1 MREKLIGWL
10 EKTLASLMALLVLD
24 VIWQV
29 VTRFIL
35 NNPSSFTDELAR
47 YLLIWLGLL
56 GAALVSGHRKHLA
69 IDLLSDRLRNPRSQK
84 YLAIFIEAVVLVT
97 SLSIMV
103 FGGCKL
109 VYTIWSLGQTST
121 ALQIPLSVVY
131 SIVPFSGLLI
141 AYFAIG
147 DIIGRIIKLE
157 VNGD

>member
-1 MREKLIGWL
+1 MRAQLIKWL
-10 EKTLASLMALLVLD
+10 EMTLALLMTLLVLD

-29 VTRFIL
+29 VTRFLL

-56 GAALVSGHRKHLA
+56 GAALVSGYKAHLA
-69 IDLLSDRLRNPRSQK
+69 IDLFSDRLRNPRYKK
-84 YLAIFIEAVVLVT
+84 YLAIFIESIVVVT
-97 SLSIMV
+97 SLAIMV

-121 ALQIPLSVVY
+121 ALQVPLSVVY
-131 SIVPFSGLLI
+131 SIVPLSGLLI
-141 AYFAIG
+141 AYFGIE
-147 DIIGRIIKLE
+147 DIIGRIIKPE

>member
-1 MREKLIGWL
+1 MREQLVKWL
-10 EKTLASLMALLVLD
+10 EKILALLMSLLVLD

-29 VTRFIL
+29 VTRFLL

-56 GAALVSGHRKHLA
+56 GAALVSGHKAHLA
-69 IDLLSDRLRNPRSQK
+69 IDLLSDRLRNPRYKK
-84 YLAIFIEAVVLVT
+84 YLAIFIEAVVVVT
-97 SLSIMV
+97 SLSVMV

-121 ALQIPLSVVY
+121 ALQVPLSVVY

-141 AYFAIG
+141 AYFAIE
-147 DIIGRIIKLE
+147 DIISQTIKSE

>member
-10 EKTLASLMALLVLD
+10 EKTLALLMTLLVLD

-29 VTRFIL
+29 ITRFLL

-47 YLLIWLGLL
+47 FLLIWLGLL
-56 GAALVSGHRKHLA
+56 GAALVSGHKMHLA
-69 IDLLSDRLRNPRSQK
+69 IDLLSDRISNPRSQK
-84 YLAIFIEAVVLVT
+84 YLAIFIEFVIVVT

-103 FGGCKL
+103 FGGSKL

-121 ALQIPLSVVY
+121 ALQVPLSVVY
-131 SIVPFSGLLI
+131 SILPFSGLLI
-141 AYFAIG
+141 AYFAIE
-147 DIIGRIIKLE
+147 DIIGRTIKSE